1 MRKIKNS
8 LCFWRISSILAVVL
22 IGLTMPVFAQSV
34 ASDKSSQ
41 EKTPI
46 IAETKS
52 ETPPSAESEKTA
64 EKTIEADLKIET
76 NRAVKTNSAVETNQV
91 FEPAFA
97 RNFSTRTSFDVPKVR
112 DFSFTKKTEN
122 VAPEAQQSG
131 DKDDTM
137 MGVMGKGTDGVKL
150 GGHVGFVVP
159 IVGRG
164 NGVTTNLGDRFVFGF
179 PVGLTLKTKKNIAVD
194 FEFIPTFNTGRDFVL
209 TIHPGII
216 YGFAK
221 KYAVG
226 VRAAYDAG
234 AGSFGF
240 TPLISRGFKINDK
253 LGWFI
258 EADFPIRSNYN
269 PYRDRFGSIAF
280 AAHAGIAF

>member
-1 MRKIKNS
+1 MNYFQFLAHPRQAVFCLTAVFIFS
-8 LCFWRISSILAVVL
+8 LSATI
-22 IGLTMPVFAQSV
+22 FAQDETEKNQNKNV
-34 ASDKSSQ
+34 AEVQKTNQPAAETDVLESASQPKLSDKPKFSR
-41 EKTPI
+41 EMLTVKDPFDLR
-46 IAETKS
+46 KS
-52 ETPPSAESEKTA
+52 E
-64 EKTIEADLKIET
+64 
-76 NRAVKTNSAVETNQV
+76 NQK
-91 FEPAFA
+91 F
-97 RNFSTRTSFDVPKVR
+97 R
-112 DFSFTKKTEN
+112 DFSFNSKTKS
-122 VAPEAQQSG
+122 EAQQSP
-131 DKDDTM
+131 DDDDTM
-137 MGVMGKGTDGVKL
+137 MGVMGKGTDSVKL

-179 PVGLTLKTKKNIAVD
+179 PVGLTVKTKKNVAID

-269 PYRDRFGSIAF
+269 PYRNRFGSIAF